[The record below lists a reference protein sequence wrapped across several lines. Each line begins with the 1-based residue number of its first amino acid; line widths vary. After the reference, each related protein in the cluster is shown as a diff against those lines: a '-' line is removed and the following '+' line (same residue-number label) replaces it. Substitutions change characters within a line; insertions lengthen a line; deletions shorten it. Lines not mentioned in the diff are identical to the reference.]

1 MKLNQIT
8 DTLFKHPNA
17 FAKSK
22 YMKLIKI
29 RSIIM
34 KNRKKYKLFFN
45 IDLLK
50 PVKFDEF
57 YQDLICTKVALIL
70 TSNKKNQ
77 MICW

>member
-8 DTLFKHPNA
+8 DTLFKHTNT

-22 YMKLIKI
+22 HIKLIKI
-29 RSIIM
+29 ESIM

-50 PVKFDEF
+50 PVKLVKFD
-57 YQDLICTKVALIL
+57 QDKT
-70 TSNKKNQ
+70 
-77 MICW
+77 